1 MNQVWELEGYYIA
14 QALAQYILIL
24 APKKIILGG
33 GVMQQK
39 QVFSYIYQYV
49 PKIMNNYLDFSELSV
64 NIGDY
69 IVPPRLGSNAG
80 IIGTLVLAHQALQ
93 AESASGEVRS

>member
-1 MNQVWELEGYYIA
+1 
-14 QALAQYILIL
+14 
-24 APKKIILGG
+24 
-33 GVMQQK
+33 MQQK

-49 PKIMNNYLDFSELSV
+49 PKIMNNYLDFSELSDD
-64 NIGDY
+64 ISDY

-93 AESASGEVRS
+93 AEAASRRCDHDASIIFRACL